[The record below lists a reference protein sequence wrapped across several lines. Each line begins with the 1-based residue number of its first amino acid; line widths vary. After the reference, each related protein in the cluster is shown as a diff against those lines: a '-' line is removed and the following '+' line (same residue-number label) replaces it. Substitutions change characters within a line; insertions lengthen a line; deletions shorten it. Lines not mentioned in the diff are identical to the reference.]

1 MSAIARNL
9 RYALALVGLLLAGW
23 AGMRAVG
30 VLVEARSGALYDA
43 ERAIAQATAPL
54 IEQRRIPDRLIVAVQ
69 ALVGDDGL
77 HIDYLTLRN
86 ADNVTLVSRG
96 HLGDAFGWLP
106 TDLARAWRGWL
117 YRMGAAEDNR
127 AVMREE
133 RRVGYARYGVG
144 WLHVVGRA
152 GADFLIWAGLAGL
165 GVIGFFVGL
174 FGRDTSRRRTPDAA
188 ASRPGGAPIASTAEA
203 DTARSARAP
212 LSRLIPRRREASDD
226 FAPIAAKPRQSYDAL
241 VGDSGRTTTSSGASA
256 AAGAEQSGDAVA
268 HSAPSTGSPAAA
280 DAWIS
285 PTSYTG
291 RPASTEAPSA
301 ESDLGS
307 PAVPAL
313 QPASSTAGSSITA
326 PVPGAAYAPEGSLH
340 APSLDAAPRLGDDTL
355 DLRLYPI
362 WQGSGAQRRLAAAQA
377 MLAWRS
383 GEAHLVDPA
392 TLTRLAEHENALRA
406 FTQWIARRFS
416 LLHGNW
422 RTLELATVPILLQVP
437 SALLAFADAESVW
450 REALRRT
457 DRDPDDL
464 ILRVA
469 PEEAK
474 ASSSGLPVRRAL
486 TLESPEADIADQCD
500 LLCLDADD
508 VDGAQGSWRDVMAR
522 LDRPVLLG
530 PIADPE
536 EWSDL
541 IEAGA
546 CWYRDSADALHSP
559 RSFGR
564 LLARQAVRPI

>member
-1 MSAIARNL
+1 MSANARAL
-9 RYALALVGLLLAGW
+9 RYGLAVVGLLLAGW
-23 AGMRAVG
+23 AGMRAAG
-30 VLVEARSGALYDA
+30 VLVEARSGALHDA

-54 IEQRRIPDRLIVAVQ
+54 IEQRRIPDRLIVAVE
-69 ALVGDDGL
+69 ALVGGDDL
-77 HIDYLTLRN
+77 HIGYLTLRN

-96 HLGDAFGWLP
+96 HLGDTFGWLP

-117 YRMGAAEDNR
+117 YRVGAAEDNR
-127 AVMREE
+127 AVMRDE
-133 RRVGYARYGVG
+133 RRVGDARYGVG

-152 GADFLIWAGLAGL
+152 GAGFFMWAGLAAL
-165 GVIGFFVGL
+165 GVIGFLFGL
-174 FGRDTSRRRTPDAA
+174 FGRDTSRRRTADAS
-188 ASRPGGAPIASTAEA
+188 ASRPSGAAIASTAGA
-203 DTARSARAP
+203 DRGRSARAP
-212 LSRLIPRRREASDD
+212 LSRLISRRRETADD
-226 FAPIAAKPRQSYDAL
+226 FAPIAAKPRQSYDTL
-241 VGDSGRTTTSSGASA
+241 VGDRGRTAAPSGSSA

-285 PTSYTG
+285 PTSDAG
-291 RPASTEAPSA
+291 RSTSTEAPPA

-313 QPASSTAGSSITA
+313 QPASSSAGSSMTA

-340 APSLDAAPRLGDDTL
+340 APSLDAVPQLGDDTL
-355 DLRLYPI
+355 DLKLYPV
-362 WQGSGAQRRLAAAQA
+362 WQGSGPQRRLAAAQA

-392 TLTRLAEHENALRA
+392 TLTQLAEHENALRA

-437 SALLAFADAESVW
+437 SALLAFADAESIW

-469 PEEAK
+469 PEDAK

-486 TLESPEADIADQCD
+486 TLDSPEADIADQCD

-508 VDGAQGSWRDVMAR
+508 VDGAQASWRDVMAG

-564 LLARQAVRPI
+564 LLARQAVQPI

>member
-1 MSAIARNL
+1 MSAIARSL

-23 AGMRAVG
+23 AGMRAAG

-43 ERAIAQATAPL
+43 ERTIAQATAPL
-54 IEQRRIPDRLIVAVQ
+54 IEQRRIPNRLIVAVE
-69 ALVGDDGL
+69 ALVGDEGL

-96 HLGDAFGWLP
+96 HLGDAFDWLP
-106 TDLARAWRGWL
+106 VELARRWRGWL

-127 AVMREE
+127 AVMRDE
-133 RRVGYARYGVG
+133 RRVGYAHYGVG
-144 WLHVVGRA
+144 WLHVVARA
-152 GADFLIWAGLAGL
+152 GAGFLTWAGLAAL
-165 GVIGFFVGL
+165 GVIGFLVGL
-174 FGRDTSRRRTPDAA
+174 FGRDASRRRTADAS
-188 ASRPGGAPIASTAEA
+188 ASRSSGAPIASPAEA
-203 DTARSARAP
+203 ATRRSARAP
-212 LSRLIPRRREASDD
+212 LSRLISRRRETADD
-226 FAPIAAKPRQSYDAL
+226 FAPIVAKHRQSYDTL
-241 VGDSGRTTTSSGASA
+241 VGESVRDAPSGASA
-256 AAGAEQSGDAVA
+256 TAGAEQPGEAEA
-268 HSAPSTGSPAAA
+268 HAEPSAGSPAAA
-280 DAWIS
+280 GAWIS
-285 PTSYTG
+285 PTSDAG
-291 RPASTEAPSA
+291 SPASTEAPAA
-301 ESDLGS
+301 EIEPAP

-313 QPASSTAGSSITA
+313 QPASSRAGSSIAA
-326 PVPGAAYAPEGSLH
+326 PVPGAAYAPGSSLH
-340 APSLDAAPRLGDDTL
+340 APSLDAEPQLGDDTL

-362 WQGSGAQRRLAAAQA
+362 WQGSGPQRRLAAAQA
-377 MLAWRS
+377 VLAWRS
-383 GEAHLVDPA
+383 GEAHLVDPE
-392 TLTRLAEHENALRA
+392 TLTRLAEQENALRA

-437 SALLAFADAESVW
+437 SALLAFADAEAVW

-469 PEEAK
+469 PGDVDA
-474 ASSSGLPVRRAL
+474 ASPGVPVRRAL
-486 TLESPEADIADQCD
+486 TLDSPEVEIADQCD
-500 LLCLDADD
+500 LLCLNADD
-508 VDGAQGSWRDVMAR
+508 VDGAHAPWRDTMAR

-536 EWSDL
+536 AWSDL

-564 LLARQAVRPI
+564 LLAREAVWPI